1 MVHGCTKYVRKGN
14 DVQIHTGKPAVPTAT
29 ATLTATPNRQP
40 FAWPK
45 LLTENGR
52 GIAFGGDY
60 NPDQWSEETW
70 DDDVRLMKKAGV
82 NTVALAIFSWDRIQP
97 QENRWDFGWLDRIID
112 KALEKDRALRYQT
125 AADMRS
131 DLQRLRRDSDS
142 RRVTAASGVRG

>member
-14 DVQIHTGKPAVPTAT
+14 DVQIHTSKPAVPTAA

-70 DDDVRLMKKAGV
+70 DDDVCLMKKAGV

-112 KALEKDRALRYQT
+112 IR
-125 AADMRS
+125 
-131 DLQRLRRDSDS
+131 DL
-142 RRVTAASGVRG
+142 G